1 MLMTSEQFKQAI
13 DLFDQANAEDPNKE
27 IYQDIEYSKEC
38 LYSLRMTSTLNSY
51 AADASEALKLAAH
64 SQHICRWQY
73 PRQEYEMN
81 RQGYLL
87 WRKNLNVFHAKKAGE
102 ILASID
108 YSAEIIEQVQFL
120 LLKKQL
126 KKNVETQTLEDVI
139 CLVFLKYYFSDFAAG
154 HSEQKIIS
162 VLQKTWAKMSE
173 QGHEAALALDLS
185 AQDKA
190 LVAKALA

>member
-1 MLMTSEQFKQAI
+1 MTSDKFTQAI
-13 DLFDQANAEDPNKE
+13 ALFDQANAEDPNKE
-27 IYQDIEYSKEC
+27 TYQDIEYSKEC
-38 LYSLRMTSTLNSY
+38 LYSLRMTSTLSSY
-51 AADASEALKLAAH
+51 APNANEALKLAAH

-87 WRKNLNVFHAKKAGE
+87 WRKNLNIFHAKKAGE

-108 YSAEIIEQVQFL
+108 YSPEVIEQVQFL

-139 CLVFLKYYFSDFAAG
+139 CLVFLKYYFSDFAAA